1 MIINAILDIF
11 NTITE
16 EFKEMKSNII
26 NTQEKEN
33 NSSYKLEFWGKV
45 EMIMIS
51 KFLIILI
58 ITLFLMS
65 IIALGTFVGL
75 KTLLPILIV
84 AITIYVMFKTEV
96 FYKLLYK
103 LFKKDDKE
111 NDK

>member
-33 NSSYKLEFWGKV
+33 NSSYKLEFWGNV
-45 EMIMIS
+45 IS
-51 KFLIILI
+51 TFLIILI